1 MGRGQRGGSPSGQS
15 GRHSCFS
22 TPGIPGLV
30 HSWEG
35 QGDVFGVL
43 SSLHIQPLAP
53 EEPPQFCCL
62 MSLCLFI
69 FPSSLL
75 PVQLQLCL
83 EDSHGREQSAEPC
96 FPVFVCLE
104 RLTPPGACLLCLT
117 LLEAQIPYQPF
128 PQDSLTL
135 FSPNEGLRQWGPRC
149 IFWQPP
155 LWSCSISFLL
165 WVNQIKQ
172 ISLDYPQRSLVL
184 PLLGEQILSGTGGI
198 FMARQNTFS
207 RASLFLCRD

>member
-1 MGRGQRGGSPSGQS
+1 MGESFGAKQEAQLL
-15 GRHSCFS
+15 F
-22 TPGIPGLV
+22 
-30 HSWEG
+30 HSWNTWLG
-35 QGDVFGVL
+35 SQLGGPGGCVWGSQLAAHPAFGSRGASTILLLDV
-43 SSLHIQPLAP
+43 PLP
-53 EEPPQFCCL
+53 F
-62 MSLCLFI
+62 FFF

-83 EDSHGREQSAEPC
+83 QDSHRREQSAEPC

-104 RLTPPGACLLCLT
+104 RLTPPAACLLCLT

-135 FSPNEGLRQWGPRC
+135 FSPNEGLRQWGPCC

-172 ISLDYPQRSLVL
+172 ISLDYPQKSLVL